1 MASCDEPGASAET
14 YSRSHEDVRDTVE
27 LGSPL
32 GEGRGPRQAPDLG
45 TRFPSF
51 PCDTLVDGTPSGEV
65 QLRIPRRYE
74 HVGEPAPILSP
85 VLDFNPAGQNKEA
98 DSLRRQVASLQASL
112 NAINARLENR
122 PMQSSSGRDFEQH
135 ALNARERSSSLP
147 CVDPHRP
154 ITSDPQSRNADPSS
168 APANRERSLSP
179 SLYFADSGVQRS
191 ANYHTLASDLRHKS
205 DFIKV
210 AIYDGKSSWKDY
222 LVQFEL
228 AAHANRWDKDTKA
241 IKLACS
247 LRGSAQAL
255 LSDMGPDVRYNY
267 DQLVST
273 LTNRFEPENQC
284 EIYKAQV
291 KQRIRRKDEPLPELA
306 QDIKKLM
313 RMAYPSAV
321 LDLRDTLAKDCFI
334 EALNDAE
341 MELFVCQKEPET
353 MEDAVRIALKY
364 EAFSQGRRKR
374 LMSTKTGVRMQHEE
388 ACENLPYSDDLR
400 QIQADLKE
408 IKLSNKAHTN
418 TNQGNRYQRKCWSCG
433 ETTHLQRSCPNTN
446 QYDTNY
452 RSDQGQR
459 NRDGRFKTISNNQS
473 TESTVTRSSR
483 FSTGPSR
490 NSNQGNR
497 Q

>member
-1 MASCDEPGASAET
+1 M
-14 YSRSHEDVRDTVE
+14 
-27 LGSPL
+27 
-32 GEGRGPRQAPDLG
+32 
-45 TRFPSF
+45 
-51 PCDTLVDGTPSGEV
+51 
-65 QLRIPRRYE
+65 
-74 HVGEPAPILSP
+74 
-85 VLDFNPAGQNKEA
+85 
-98 DSLRRQVASLQASL
+98 RRQVASLQASL
-112 NAINARLENR
+112 NAMNARLENR
-122 PMQSSSGRDFEQH
+122 PLQPPNGRDFDQH
-135 ALNARERSSSLP
+135 ALYARKRSLSLP
-147 CVDPHRP
+147 CLDPHRSA
-154 ITSDPQSRNADPSS
+154 TSDTQSRNVGPGNAH
-168 APANRERSLSP
+168 ANRERALSP
-179 SLYFADSGVQRS
+179 SLYFADSCAQRS
-191 ANYHTLASDLRHKS
+191 ANYHPLASDLRHKS

-291 KQRIRRKDEPLPELA
+291 KQRLRRKDEPLPELA
-306 QDIKKLM
+306 QDIKRLM

-374 LMSTKTGVRMQHEE
+374 LMSTKTGVRMQHED
-388 ACENLPYSDDLR
+388 ALENLPYSDDLR
-400 QIQADLKE
+400 QIQADLQE

-418 TNQGNRYQRKCWSCG
+418 PNQGNRYQRKCWSCG
-433 ETTHLQRSCPNTN
+433 ETTHLQRSCPKKN
-446 QYDTNY
+446 QYGFNY
-452 RSDQGQR
+452 RSDYGQR
-459 NRDGRFKTISNNQS
+459 NRDGNFKATSNNQS
-473 TESTVTRSSR
+473 RENAGTGPSR
-483 FSTGPSR
+483 LPTGPSR